1 MSKLIIVES
10 PTKAK
15 TISRFLGSDFVIEPS
30 NGHVRDLPK
39 SRLGVDINNSFEP
52 EYITIVKARKR
63 VNELKKKAI
72 SADKIILATDEDREG
87 EAIAWHLVQALSLG
101 EVKNVQRIVF
111 HEITEKAILDALKN
125 PREIKIDLVNA
136 QQARRI
142 LDRLVG
148 YELSPFLWKKIMR
161 GLSAGRVQSVAVR
174 LVVEREREIQSF
186 KPEEYHTIS
195 ALLRKLNTPNLKSQI
210 PNTIEANLIKIG
222 EKTLA
227 KLDIKNKKEADDI
240 LRELEKAEYEIINID
255 KKETKRNSPSPF
267 ITSTLQQTAW
277 QRLHFSAKQTM
288 MFAQELYE
296 KGFITYMRTDSLNL
310 SEESLVLAEK
320 FIKSNLG
327 AEYSETHRFK
337 TKSKIAQEAHEAVRP
352 VDPAIEDLPSIFKK
366 ESAKLYDVIRR
377 RFIASQMKPLVL
389 DATSVD
395 IKAKNCIFRVN
406 GSIVKF
412 DGFTK
417 IYPINLEEKI
427 LPELKI
433 GEKLNLE
440 KLISEEHFTEP
451 PPRYNEAS
459 LIKALE
465 KFGIGR
471 PSTYAPI
478 MSTIQERNY
487 VEKNDQ
493 KKFIPTEIGLRVN
506 DLLVEHFPEVVDI
519 GFTSKMED
527 NLDDIAD
534 GKKEW
539 RSVMQEFHEPFL
551 KNLKIKYEEVEKQKP
566 IEEKTD
572 EICEKCGKPMMVKF
586 GRFGKF
592 LACSGFPDCKNT
604 KSLIV
609 SLGKCPKCK
618 EGEIVEKR
626 THKKRIFFGCSR
638 YPKCDFATWQ
648 KPGNNENKEAAN

>member
-1 MSKLIIVES
+1 
-10 PTKAK
+10 
-15 TISRFLGSDFVIEPS
+15 
-30 NGHVRDLPK
+30 
-39 SRLGVDINNSFEP
+39 
-52 EYITIVKARKR
+52 
-63 VNELKKKAI
+63 
-72 SADKIILATDEDREG
+72 
-87 EAIAWHLVQALSLG
+87 
-101 EVKNVQRIVF
+101 
-111 HEITEKAILDALKN
+111 
-125 PREIKIDLVNA
+125 
-136 QQARRI
+136 
-142 LDRLVG
+142 
-148 YELSPFLWKKIMR
+148 
-161 GLSAGRVQSVAVR
+161 
-174 LVVEREREIQSF
+174 
-186 KPEEYHTIS
+186 
-195 ALLRKLNTPNLKSQI
+195 
-210 PNTIEANLIKIG
+210 
-222 EKTLA
+222 
-227 KLDIKNKKEADDI
+227 
-240 LRELEKAEYEIINID
+240 LEKAEYEIINID

>member
-551 KNLKIKYEEVEKQKP
+551 KNLEIKYEEVEKQKP